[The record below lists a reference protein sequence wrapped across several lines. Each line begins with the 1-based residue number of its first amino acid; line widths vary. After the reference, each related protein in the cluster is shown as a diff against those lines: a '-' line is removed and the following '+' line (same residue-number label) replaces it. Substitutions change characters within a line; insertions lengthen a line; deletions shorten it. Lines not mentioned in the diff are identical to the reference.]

1 MVECRK
7 IGTEEMPAIR
17 ELFEGVFTGEPWNDD
32 WSDGEQLDL
41 YLEDLVGQQNSLTYG
56 LYEDGRMVGLSM
68 GRMKHWYT
76 GTEYYI
82 DELCIRTDRQGTG
95 LGTLFLQEIEHAI
108 REDGMVQIFLQTSA
122 DVPAYQFYRKNG
134 FQELKGH
141 VSFQKRI

>member
-17 ELFEGVFTGEPWNDD
+17 ELFAGVFTGEPWNDD
-32 WSDGEQLDL
+32 WSDGKQLDL

-56 LYEDGRMVGLSM
+56 LYEDGWMVGLSM

-108 REDGMVQIFLQTSA
+108 REAGMVQIFLQTSA

>member
-1 MVECRK
+1 
-7 IGTEEMPAIR
+7 
-17 ELFEGVFTGEPWNDD
+17 
-32 WSDGEQLDL
+32 
-41 YLEDLVGQQNSLTYG
+41 
-56 LYEDGRMVGLSM
+56 MVGLSM

>member
-17 ELFEGVFTGEPWNDD
+17 ELFAGVFTGEPWNDD

-141 VSFQKRI
+141 VSFQKWI

>member
-17 ELFEGVFTGEPWNDD
+17 ELFAGVFTGEPWNDD

-56 LYEDGRMVGLSM
+56 LYEDGRMVGLAM

-108 REDGMVQIFLQTSA
+108 REAGMVQIFLQTSA

>member
-7 IGTEEMPAIR
+7 IGPEEMPAIR
-17 ELFEGVFTGEPWNDD
+17 ELFAGVFTGEPWNDD

-95 LGTLFLQEIEHAI
+95 LGTLFLQEMEHAI
-108 REDGMVQIFLQTSA
+108 REAGMVQIFLQTSA

>member
-17 ELFEGVFTGEPWNDD
+17 ELFAGVFTGEPWNDD

-108 REDGMVQIFLQTSA
+108 REAGMVQIFLQTSA

-134 FQELKGH
+134 SQELKGH

>member
-7 IGTEEMPAIR
+7 IGTEEIPAIR
-17 ELFEGVFTGEPWNDD
+17 ELFAGVFTGEPWNDD

-108 REDGMVQIFLQTSA
+108 REAGMVQIFLQTSA

>member
-7 IGTEEMPAIR
+7 IGMEEMPAIR
-17 ELFEGVFTGEPWNDD
+17 ELFAGVFTGEPWNDD

-56 LYEDGRMVGLSM
+56 LYEDGQMVGLSM

-95 LGTLFLQEIEHAI
+95 LGTRFLQEIEYAI
-108 REDGMVQIFLQTSA
+108 REAGMVQIFLQTSA

>member
-17 ELFEGVFTGEPWNDD
+17 ELFAGVFTGEPWNDD

-41 YLEDLVGQQNSLTYG
+41 YLEELVGQQNSLTYG

-108 REDGMVQIFLQTSA
+108 REAGMVQIFLQTSA

>member
-17 ELFEGVFTGEPWNDD
+17 ELFAGVFTGEPWNDD

-141 VSFQKRI
+141 VSFQKQI

>member
-108 REDGMVQIFLQTSA
+108 REAGMVQIFLQTSA

>member
-1 MVECRK
+1 M
-7 IGTEEMPAIR
+7 EEFVLLNQSDLSDMA
-17 ELFEGVFTGEPWNDD
+17 ELYKSAFYGEPWNDD

-108 REDGMVQIFLQTSA
+108 REAGMVQIFLQTSA

>member
-17 ELFEGVFTGEPWNDD
+17 ELFAGVFTGEPWNDD

-108 REDGMVQIFLQTSA
+108 REAGMVQIFLQPSA

>member
-1 MVECRK
+1 MIECRK

-17 ELFEGVFTGEPWNDD
+17 ELFAGVFTGEPWNDD

-41 YLEDLVGQQNSLTYG
+41 YLEDLVGQPSSLTYG

-68 GRMKHWYT
+68 GRVKHWYT

-108 REDGMVQIFLQTSA
+108 REAGMVQIFLQTSA

>member
-17 ELFEGVFTGEPWNDD
+17 ELFAGVFTGEPWNDD

-95 LGTLFLQEIEHAI
+95 LGTLFLQEFEHAI

>member
-7 IGTEEMPAIR
+7 IGTEEIPASR
-17 ELFEGVFTGEPWNDD
+17 ELFAGVFTGEPWNDD

-108 REDGMVQIFLQTSA
+108 REAGMVQIFLQTSA

>member
-17 ELFEGVFTGEPWNDD
+17 ELFAGVFTGEPWNDD

>member
-17 ELFEGVFTGEPWNDD
+17 ELFAGVFTGEPWNDD

-108 REDGMVQIFLQTSA
+108 REAGMVQIFLQTSA

>member
-17 ELFEGVFTGEPWNDD
+17 ELFAGVFTGEPWNDD

-108 REDGMVQIFLQTSA
+108 REAGMIQIFLQTSA

>member
-17 ELFEGVFTGEPWNDD
+17 ELFAGVFTGEPWNDD
-32 WSDGEQLDL
+32 WSDGGQLDL

>member
-17 ELFEGVFTGEPWNDD
+17 ELFAGVFTGEPWNDD

-41 YLEDLVGQQNSLTYG
+41 YLEELVGQQNSLTYG

-95 LGTLFLQEIEHAI
+95 LGTLFLQEIVHAI
-108 REDGMVQIFLQTSA
+108 REGGMVQIFLQTSA